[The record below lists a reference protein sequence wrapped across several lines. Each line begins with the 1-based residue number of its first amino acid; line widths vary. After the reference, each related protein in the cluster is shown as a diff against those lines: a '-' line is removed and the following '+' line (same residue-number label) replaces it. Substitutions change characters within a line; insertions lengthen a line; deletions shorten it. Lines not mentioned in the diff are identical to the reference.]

1 MKYAIDF
8 TVFSENSTLRGNL
21 GLLVPSEQDG
31 RVFKEEYTLYAG
43 QDIEERYRINGNIKC
58 HNKTDVDT
66 VLNNLIQMCISNGA
80 KIGEGSFIALGEWMH
95 DEPIPT
101 KCSRTILWSK

>member
-8 TVFSENSTLRGNL
+8 TVFTEDSTLRGDL
-21 GLLVPSEQDG
+21 DLLTPSEQDS

-43 QDIEERYRINGNIKC
+43 QNIEGRYCINGNIKC
-58 HNKTDVDT
+58 HNKTDVDI
-66 VLNNLIQMCISNGA
+66 VLNNLIQMCTSNEA
-80 KIGEGSFIALGEWMH
+80 KIGTGSFIALGEWVH

-101 KCSRTILWSK
+101 KCSRIILWSK